1 MSWISD
7 DICWCGNSDEC
18 ENTECYRHTK
28 NRRPEDG
35 NIYTAAYLK
44 NTNLCPS
51 YFSSNLN
58 NIFFVKDVRAVKR
71 GE

>member
-18 ENTECYRHTK
+18 ENIECYRHTK

-35 NIYTAAYLK
+35 NIFTAALLK
-44 NTNLCPS
+44 GTNLCPS
-51 YFSSNLN
+51 YFSSSLD